1 MNKQYPVYGEN
12 GSYYNTLMHM
22 NPANRFSNPVKALF
36 LLILLAFVHQ
46 QCTPPAKYIFNEG
59 QIYGTVYHIVY
70 ESPGGK
76 DLKPE
81 IDAELQRLTLIFSTF
96 NPESQIS
103 KVNKNIPV
111 ELDSL
116 FINCFNC
123 SMKISELSEG
133 AFDITVAPL
142 VNAWGFGFTK
152 RQKITPSL
160 IDSLLQLTGYKKVKL
175 ENGKVVKDN
184 PGIMLDMSAVAKGYT
199 CDIIGWFLAQRGCR
213 NYMVEI
219 GGEVVAKGLNNRG
232 ITWNIGISKPDETS
246 FYAREDIQ
254 AVVKLP
260 EKALATSGNYRN
272 FYIQDGKKFAHEINP
287 HTGYPAEQNLLS
299 TTVLAND
306 CMTADAW
313 ATAFMVLGLEKSVEI
328 QKKMP
333 DIEVY
338 FIYAD
343 ESGFNKIYMSDHFRE
358 YLSE

>member
-1 MNKQYPVYGEN
+1 MKK
-12 GSYYNTLMHM
+12 S
-22 NPANRFSNPVKALF
+22 LF
-36 LLILLAFVHQ
+36 LLAILFSGCSQ
-46 QCTPPAKYIFNEG
+46 PAKYIFNEG
-59 QIYGTVYHIVY
+59 QIYGTIYHIVY
-70 ESPGGK
+70 ESPAGK
-76 DLKPE
+76 DMKPE
-81 IDAELQRLTLIFSTF
+81 IDAELQRLTMIFSTF

-103 KVNKNIPV
+103 KVNKNLPLK
-111 ELDSL
+111 LDSL

-123 SMKISELSEG
+123 SMKVSELSEG

-142 VNAWGFGFTK
+142 VNAWGFGFTN
-152 RQKITPSL
+152 RLKITQPL

-175 ENGKVVKDN
+175 ENGKVVKEN

-199 CDIIGWFLAQRGCR
+199 CDIIGRFLRQKGCI

-219 GGEVVAKGLNNRG
+219 GGEVVAQGLNNRG
-232 ITWNIGISKPDETS
+232 NIWNIGISKPDETS

-272 FYIQDGKKFAHEINP
+272 FYIQDGKKVAHEISP

-299 TTVLAND
+299 TTVLAGD

-313 ATAFMVLGLEKSVEI
+313 ATAFMVMGLEKSVEI
-328 QKKMP
+328 QKRVP
-333 DIEVY
+333 GIEVY

>member
-1 MNKQYPVYGEN
+1 MGKSSIKHFVKFIQRTGSFIIFFYLLSGLFN
-12 GSYYNTLMHM
+12 GCS
-22 NPANRFSNPVKALF
+22 
-36 LLILLAFVHQ
+36 Q
-46 QCTPPAKYIFNEG
+46 PAKYIFNEG
-59 QIYGTVYHIVY
+59 QIYGTIYHIVY
-70 ESPGGK
+70 ESPAGK

-111 ELDSL
+111 ELDPL

-123 SMKISELSEG
+123 SMKVSELSEG

-142 VNAWGFGFTK
+142 VNAWGFGFTN
-152 RQKITPSL
+152 RQKITQPL
-160 IDSLLQLTGYKKVKL
+160 IDSLLLVTGYKKVKL
-175 ENGKVVKDN
+175 EKGKVVKEN
-184 PGIMLDMSAVAKGYT
+184 PGIMLDMSAISKGYT
-199 CDIIGWFLAQRGCR
+199 CDIIGSFLAERGCR

-219 GGEVVAKGLNNRG
+219 GGEVVAKGINNRG
-232 ITWNIGISKPDETS
+232 TVWNIGISKPDETS
-246 FYAREDIQ
+246 YYAREDIQ

-260 EKALATSGNYRN
+260 GKALATSGNYRN
-272 FYIQDGKKFAHEINP
+272 FYVQDGKKYGHEINP

-328 QKKMP
+328 QKKLP
-333 DIEVY
+333 GIEVY

>member
-1 MNKQYPVYGEN
+1 MGK
-12 GSYYNTLMHM
+12 SFFRTI
-22 NPANRFSNPVKALF
+22 ARFINHSAYFFLF
-36 LLILLAFVHQ
+36 LVVLSGLLISCSQ
-46 QCTPPAKYIFNEG
+46 PAKYIFNEG

-70 ESPGGK
+70 ESPAGK
-76 DLKPE
+76 DMKPD
-81 IDAELQRLTLIFSTF
+81 IDAELQRLSLIFSTF

-103 KVNKNIPV
+103 KVNKNLPV

-142 VNAWGFGFTK
+142 VNAWGFGFTNRK
-152 RQKITPSL
+152 KITQPL
-160 IDSLLQLTGYKKVKL
+160 IDSLLLLTGYQKVKL
-175 ENGKVVKDN
+175 ENGKVFKEN

-199 CDIIGWFLAQRGCR
+199 CDIIGRFLAHKGCR

-219 GGEVVAKGLNNRG
+219 GGEVVARGINNRG
-232 ITWNIGISKPDETS
+232 TTWNIGVSKPDETS
-246 FYAREDIQ
+246 YYAREDIQ

-272 FYIQDGKKFAHEINP
+272 FYIQDGKKYGHEINP

-299 TTVLAND
+299 TTVLADN

-328 QKKMP
+328 QKKIP
-333 DIEVY
+333 GIEVY

-343 ESGFNKIYMSDHFRE
+343 ESGFNKIYMSDRFRE
-358 YLSE
+358 YLAE

>member
-1 MNKQYPVYGEN
+1 MKTFRPFKPSVVLY
-12 GSYYNTLMHM
+12 
-22 NPANRFSNPVKALF
+22 F
-36 LLILLAFVHQ
+36 LLVSLFFGCSQ
-46 QCTPPAKYIFNEG
+46 PAKYIFNEG
-59 QIYGTVYHIVY
+59 QIYGTVYHMVY
-70 ESPGGK
+70 ESPAGK
-76 DLKPE
+76 DFKTN
-81 IDAELQRLTLIFSTF
+81 IDSELQRLTLIFSTF

-103 KVNKNIPV
+103 RVNQNKTV

-116 FINCFNC
+116 FINCFKA
-123 SMKISELSEG
+123 SMMVSERSGG

-142 VNAWGFGFTK
+142 VNAWGFGFTNK
-152 RQKITPSL
+152 KKITQSL
-160 IDSLLQLTGYKKVKL
+160 IDSLLLLTGFKKVKL
-175 ENGKVVKDN
+175 ENGKVVKEN
-184 PGIMLDMSAVAKGYT
+184 PGIMLDMSAISKGYT
-199 CDIIGWFLAQRGCR
+199 CDILGRFLAQKGCR

-219 GGEVVAKGLNNRG
+219 GGEVVAKGVNNRG
-232 ITWNIGISKPDETS
+232 TVWNIGISKPDETA

-272 FYIQDGKKFAHEINP
+272 FYVEDGKKYAHEIDP

-313 ATAFMVLGLEKSVEI
+313 ATAFMVLGLEKSIEI
-328 QKKMP
+328 QKKMAE
-333 DIEVY
+333 IEVY

-343 ESGFNKIYMSDHFRE
+343 ESGFNKIYMSDHFKE